1 MSGGGLII
9 SIVMLV
15 LGVAW
20 LVLPYLRGNKS
31 ESDSE
36 REKSR
41 ERLVM
46 SAAYE
51 RVLLTVRDLDEDF
64 QVGKLSE
71 EAYASERT
79 QWVEHG
85 AALLE
90 ALEKAGGAPK
100 KNKHAKAK
108 PKPEPVTVSASD
120 DAVEQ
125 AIAAY
130 VRAREKSQHS

>member
-1 MSGGGLII
+1 MSGGGLIV

-20 LVLPYLRGNKS
+20 LVLPYLRPDKAERDG
-31 ESDSE
+31 E
-36 REKSR
+36 REKVR
-41 ERLVM
+41 ERLTL

-51 RVLLTVRDLDEDF
+51 RALLSVRDLDEDY

-71 EAYASERT
+71 DAYASERAH
-79 QWVEHG
+79 WVERG

-90 ALEKAGGAPK
+90 ALEKAGGTPK
-100 KNKHAKAK
+100 KGKRAKAQ
-108 PKPEPVTVSASD
+108 PNAAPVAASTGD
-120 DAVEQ
+120 DPVEQ

-130 VRAREKSQHS
+130 IRAREKSQHS